1 MSLTPV
7 QIEAKLTALV
17 TEMYQA
23 QKALATA
30 RDNETAAEL
39 DYKRARART
48 TLRQDCPKPTRGGYT
63 TSDKDAWIDEQVTAE
78 YVAYKVATTAR
89 EVAQDN
95 LRVVLAVAETVRS
108 LGASVRTA
116 YSLAGVGVGA

>member
-1 MSLTPV
+1 MTLTPV
-7 QIEAKLTALV
+7 QVEAKLTGLV
-17 TEMYQA
+17 NEMYAA
-23 QKALATA
+23 QKTLATS
-30 RDNETAAEL
+30 RDTETAAEI

-63 TSDKDAWIDEQVTAE
+63 TSDKDAWIDEQVLAE
-78 YVAYKVATTAR
+78 WTAYKVATTAR

-108 LGASVRTA
+108 LGASVRIA
-116 YSLAGVGVGA
+116 YSLAGTA

>member
-7 QIEAKLTALV
+7 EIEAKLRGLV
-17 TEMYQA
+17 NEMYDA
-23 QKALATA
+23 QKKLATA
-30 RDNETAAEL
+30 RDTETTAEVA
-39 DYKRARART
+39 YKRARAKT

-63 TSDKDAWIDEQVTAE
+63 TSDKDAWIDEQVIAE
-78 YVAYKVATTAR
+78 WTAYKVALTVR

-116 YSLAGVGVGA
+116 YSLAGTA

>member
-7 QIEAKLTALV
+7 EIEEKLRGLV
-17 TEMYQA
+17 NEMYAA
-23 QKALATA
+23 QKTLAKA
-30 RDNETAAEL
+30 RDTETGAEI
-39 DYKRARART
+39 DYKRARARK
-48 TLRQDCPKPTRGGYT
+48 TLSPDCPKPTRGGYT
-63 TSDKDAWIDEQVTAE
+63 TSDKDAWIDEQVIGEWT
-78 YVAYKVATTAR
+78 AYKVATTAR

-116 YSLAGVGVGA
+116 YSLAGAS